1 MTAPAPAS
9 SETDDAVLPPPFAE
23 SAVPTDESELTV
35 RSPEK
40 EEKYLAR
47 VLDLR
52 AQVEA
57 RSRRPLD
64 VNPEVV
70 AEAEMITQRFSAD
83 LIRLA
88 VRRARTHPNDRVL
101 LMEDLAWA
109 RKLLVNGAGGSVIVL
124 ICTTLGGLV
133 MGIGAPMLLGPII
146 TETTDK
152 MTAATLG
159 WGGGGIALGAV
170 LLTAG
175 FIMAIRRG

>member
-1 MTAPAPAS
+1 MTSAAPAS
-9 SETDDAVLPPPFAE
+9 SKTDDAVLPPPFDDG
-23 SAVPTDESELTV
+23 TELALQ
-35 RSPEK
+35 SPDG
-40 EEKYLAR
+40 EEKYLSR
-47 VLDLR
+47 VLEIR

-57 RSRRPLD
+57 RSRRPLK

-70 AEAEMITQRFSAD
+70 AEAEIIGQRFSAD

-109 RKLLVNGAGGSVIVL
+109 RKLLVNGAGSGVAVL

-133 MGIGAPMLLGPII
+133 MGVGAPMLLGPII

-175 FIMAIRRG
+175 FVMAIRRG